1 MSKCVLAVIL
11 LMVIITPVIAD
22 VSPATWSWNTYQ
34 GTVMWQVTVV
44 EDQTGCQGPVL
55 TNTYTVPIQFRGNS
69 AVMGDVGHGSAGG
82 TFTSGNVLH
91 IQSRSVADPPGES
104 TLSPYDVF
112 FTTDCSAF
120 TTQYSWDYSGSDGSC
135 KGTTKLNGANNN
147 GCPAAAITTVT
158 TAPAVAITQEEY
170 FVSQVSVPRSQF
182 LNILPLFDQRDQ
194 LGNKIGSFQFKS
206 DLNHQNTGEY
216 LPEPPEITQAR
227 ADLKQIQDQITAKS
241 AEIEK
246 EYQEVLVK
254 DPTNIQANWDMAQLK
269 KSENQMDAA
278 IVYAQNA
285 LKNPDSDKYE
295 SAIEN
300 SIADGYNLRVYP
312 SPDNSNFVATVKNQ
326 LPVADQNVFGT
337 NVQSQPAERGLLT
350 NLRDFEIYASSKT
363 ALLYDNLVNQ
373 ATYGR

>member
-1 MSKCVLAVIL
+1 MSKCILAVIL
-11 LMVIITPVIAD
+11 LMVMIFPVTAD
-22 VSPATWSWNTYQ
+22 VSPATWNWNTYQ
-34 GTVMWQVTVV
+34 GTVTWQVTVI

-69 AVMGDVGHGSAGG
+69 AVMGDIGHGSAGG

-91 IQSRSVADPPGES
+91 IPSRSVADPPGES
-104 TLSPYDVF
+104 TLSPYDVL
-112 FTTDCSAF
+112 FTGDCSAF
-120 TTQYSWDYSGSDGSC
+120 TTLYKWDYTGPDGACS
-135 KGTTKLNGANNN
+135 GTTKLNGANNN
-147 GCPAAAITTVT
+147 GCPGAAVTTVT
-158 TAPAVAITQEEY
+158 TPPAGATNPEEY

-182 LNILPLFDQRDQ
+182 LDILPLFDQRDQ

-206 DLNHQNTGEY
+206 DLNHQNTGKD
-216 LPEPPEITQAR
+216 LPEPPEITRAR
-227 ADLKQIQDQITAKS
+227 ADLKQVQDQITAKS

-269 KSENQMDAA
+269 KNENQMDAA

-285 LKNPDSDKYE
+285 LKNPDSGKYE

-300 SIADGYNLRVYP
+300 SIADGANLRVYP
-312 SPDNSNFVATVKNQ
+312 SPDNSNFVATVKDQ
-326 LPVADQNVFGT
+326 LPVANQNVYGT
-337 NVQSQPAERGLLT
+337 NVQSQSTEPGTLT
-350 NLRDFEIYASSKT
+350 ILFNFEMYASSKT
-363 ALLYDNLVNQ
+363 ALLRDNLVNQ